1 LSVPVKNKKPKAR
14 SRAQNAGPLA
24 RTPFASEDLLLK
36 EDAFSGAF
44 HYAAIGMALVSP
56 EGRWLKVNKALSEI
70 VGYQKEE
77 LLTKTFQE
85 ITHPDDL
92 ASDLDQVRQVLA
104 GEIQSYQMEKRY
116 FHKNGRVVWVLLSVS
131 LVRDGQGNPLY
142 FVAQI
147 QNITSRKH
155 AEEILRQAENQYR
168 GLIDNALV
176 GIFQASADG
185 KFLSCNPSMAR
196 MLGYDSPARMT
207 MSITDIGNQLYVDPE
222 RRRELCRRLAAEHVV
237 RDFECELYRSDGKRI
252 WVSVTARAIFEDG
265 TICGL
270 EGTTV
275 DISERKLLE
284 DQLKHTAR
292 MEAVGRLAGG
302 VAHDFNNLIG
312 VMTGYG
318 SLLREGLPADS
329 PLQGFAEQICR
340 AGERGAA
347 LARQLLTFS
356 RKQSMQTTVLN
367 INRLLDEMR
376 SMLSRLIGEDIT
388 LELIRS
394 SEPSMIKADPL
405 QFEQIIMNLAANA
418 RDAMPQG
425 GSLTIETFRTEKAP
439 ANEAGHEM
447 ANPRG
452 YAVLRV
458 RDSGKGMDTETQNHI
473 FEPFFTTKGREG
485 TGLGLATV
493 YGIVKQSGG
502 QISVFSELGKGTEF
516 EIYLPLA
523 DHIEECQKQPEPSMK
538 SRSGSETI
546 LLVEDDE
553 AMRSLAHTCLQKNGY
568 RVLSMRNG
576 SAAASAVERY
586 DGPIHLLLTD
596 VIMPGI
602 NGRELADT
610 LKVGR
615 PGMRVLFMSGY
626 TADVVHNY
634 NPDNRT
640 RVLEKPFTV
649 DALLNAVRVALDE
662 KVETASVHFP
672 PLTPPAIPA
681 DHPYQRSLFKYS

>member
-1 LSVPVKNKKPKAR
+1 VQTNDLAIKKMIT
-14 SRAQNAGPLA
+14 N
-24 RTPFASEDLLLK
+24 EDLLFQ
-36 EDAFSGAF
+36 EDTFSGAF

-56 EGRWLKVNKALSEI
+56 EGRWLKVNNALCEI

-92 ASDLDQVRQVLA
+92 ASDLEQVRQVLA
-104 GEIQSYQMEKRY
+104 SEIQSYQMEKRY
-116 FHKNGRVVWVLLSVS
+116 FHKNGRVVWVFLSVS
-131 LVRDGQGNPLY
+131 LVRDADGNPLY
-142 FVAQI
+142 FISQI
-147 QNITSRKH
+147 QNITARKH

-168 GLIDNALV
+168 SIIDNALV
-176 GIFQASADG
+176 GIFQTSADG
-185 KFLSCNPSMAR
+185 KYISGNPSMAR

-207 MSITDIGNQLYVDPE
+207 MSVTDIGQQLYVDPE
-222 RRRELCRRLAAEHVV
+222 RRRELCRRLVAENVV
-237 RDFECELYRSDGKRI
+237 RDFECELYRADGKRI
-252 WVSVTARAIFEDG
+252 WVSVTARAIFKDG

-270 EGTTV
+270 EGSNV
-275 DISERKLLE
+275 DITERKLLE
-284 DQLKHTAR
+284 DQLQHTAR

-312 VMTGYG
+312 VMTGYS

-329 PLQGFAEQICR
+329 PLQGFVDQICR

-356 RKQSMQTTVLN
+356 RKQSTQTTVLN
-367 INRLLDEMR
+367 VNRVLGEMR

-388 LELIRS
+388 LHLIRS
-394 SEPSMIKADPL
+394 PKPCMIKADPV

-425 GSLTIETFRTEKAP
+425 GSLTIETFHTDKAP
-439 ANEAGHEM
+439 ASESIHEITI
-447 ANPRG
+447 ARE
-452 YAVLRV
+452 YVVLRV
-458 RDSGKGMDTETQNHI
+458 RDSGQGMDAETQNHI

-502 QISVFSELGKGTEF
+502 QISVFSEPEKGTEF
-516 EIYLPLA
+516 EIYLPLV
-523 DHIEECQKQPEPSMK
+523 DEMEEYQKQAEPQIK
-538 SRSGSETI
+538 LRSGSETI

-553 AMRSLAHTCLQKNGY
+553 AMRSLAHTCLKRNGY

-576 SAAASAVERY
+576 NAAADAVDRY

-610 LKVGR
+610 LSARR
-615 PGMRVLFMSGY
+615 PGLRVLYMSGY
-626 TADVVHNY
+626 TANVVQKY
-634 NPDNRT
+634 NVESGT
-640 RVLEKPFTV
+640 HLLEKPFTV

-662 KVETASVHFP
+662 KDEKVEAASVVSAF
-672 PLTPPAIPA
+672 
-681 DHPYQRSLFKYS
+681 